1 MEEKMN
7 ASMAIENENSNAV
20 NNELEVLREDKAN
33 LIAELENLKEEVK
46 SLKSDLKSLKSD
58 LKEAQ
63 DSNSSLNKWWL
74 QERSKVQVLCIVAK
88 AAADSDGSVVQLID
102 RIAKAI

>member
-1 MEEKMN
+1 MN
-7 ASMAIENENSNAV
+7 ASMANENENSNAV
-20 NNELEVLREDKAN
+20 NNELEGLREDKAN

-46 SLKSDLKSLKSD
+46 LLKSN
-58 LKEAQ
+58 LKEAH

-74 QERSKVQVLCIVAK
+74 QERSKAQVLCIVAK
-88 AAADSDGSVVQLID
+88 AAANNDDNVVQLID

>member
-7 ASMAIENENSNAV
+7 ASMANENENSNAV
-20 NNELEVLREDKAN
+20 NSELEGLREDKAN
-33 LIAELENLKEEVK
+33 LITELENLKEEV
-46 SLKSDLKSLKSD
+46 KSLKSD

>member
-1 MEEKMN
+1 MN
-7 ASMAIENENSNAV
+7 ASMANENENSNAV

-46 SLKSDLKSLKSD
+46 SLKSDLK
-58 LKEAQ
+58 EAES
-63 DSNSSLNKWWL
+63 SNSSLNKWWL
-74 QERSKVQVLCIVAK
+74 QERSKVQVLCVVAK
-88 AAADSDGSVVQLID
+88 AAADSDDSVVQLID

>member
-1 MEEKMN
+1 MN

-33 LIAELENLKEEVK
+33 LIAELENLKEKVK
-46 SLKSDLKSLKSD
+46 SLESD
-58 LKEAQ
+58 LKEAES
-63 DSNSSLNKWWL
+63 SNSSLNKWWL

-88 AAADSDGSVVQLID
+88 ATANNDDSVIQLID
-102 RIAKAI
+102 RIAKSI

>member
-1 MEEKMN
+1 MN

-33 LIAELENLKEEVK
+33 LIAELENLKEKVK
-46 SLKSDLKSLKSD
+46 SLESD
-58 LKEAQ
+58 LKEAES
-63 DSNSSLNKWWL
+63 SNSSLNKWWL

>member
-1 MEEKMN
+1 MN
-7 ASMAIENENSNAV
+7 ACMANENENENSNAV
-20 NNELEVLREDKAN
+20 NSELEGLREDKAN

-46 SLKSDLKSLKSD
+46 LLKSD

-63 DSNSSLNKWWL
+63 SSNSSLNKWWL
-74 QERSKVQVLCIVAK
+74 QERSKAQVLCIVAK
-88 AAADSDGSVVQLID
+88 AAANNDDSVVQLID

>member
-7 ASMAIENENSNAV
+7 GSMANETKNSNAV
-20 NNELEVLREDKAN
+20 NNELEGLREDKAN
-33 LIAELENLKEEVK
+33 LIAELVNLKEKVK
-46 SLKSDLKSLKSD
+46 SLERELKDEK
-58 LKEAQ
+58 

-74 QERSKVQVLCIVAK
+74 QERSKAQVLCIVAK
-88 AAADSDGSVVQLID
+88 AAAGNDESVAQLID

>member
-7 ASMAIENENSNAV
+7 ASMAKNENSNAV
-20 NNELEVLREDKAN
+20 NNELEGLREDKAN

-46 SLKSDLKSLKSD
+46 LLKSN
-58 LKEAQ
+58 LKEAH

-74 QERSKVQVLCIVAK
+74 QERSKAQVLCIVAK
-88 AAADSDGSVVQLID
+88 AAANNDDSVVQLID

>member
-33 LIAELENLKEEVK
+33 LIAELENLKEKVK
-46 SLKSDLKSLKSD
+46 SLESD
-58 LKEAQ
+58 LKEAES
-63 DSNSSLNKWWL
+63 SNSSLNKWWL